1 MLILVGELFI
11 NNLLGWF
18 DMGKKD
24 NNSNGEERRDH
35 ERRTD
40 KDRRDVVRFED
51 VLGRRTGSERRE
63 ECLEKLANWFTSD
76 HSLWLLLE

>member
-1 MLILVGELFI
+1 
-11 NNLLGWF
+11 
-18 DMGKKD
+18 MGKKD

-63 ECLEKLANWFTSD
+63 ECLEKLAN
-76 HSLWLLLE
+76 